1 MFLIIYFLRIDSTPI
16 LHRQKTVLINQP
28 ERQAMQVIFE
38 SSDPQAAKL
47 RTLAERRVRQ
57 ALKRLAWLA
66 PRVRVHLSDI
76 NGPRGGIDK
85 RCQVELIT
93 DGGKPVVVTSLA
105 KDWFSALQ
113 SALARAARSL
123 LHNWQRSR
131 QQRSSSLRLATRG

>member
-1 MFLIIYFLRIDSTPI
+1 MFLIICFLRIDSTPI
-16 LHRQKTVLINQP
+16 LHRHPTVFINQP

-57 ALKRLAWLA
+57 AFKRLAWLA

-113 SALARAARSL
+113 SASARAAQSL
-123 LHNWQRSR
+123 LHNWQRSH
-131 QQRSSSLRLATRG
+131 QQRPNALRLATGS

>member
-1 MFLIIYFLRIDSTPI
+1 
-16 LHRQKTVLINQP
+16 
-28 ERQAMQVIFE
+28 MQVIFE
-38 SSDPQAAKL
+38 STDPQATEL

-57 ALKRLAWLA
+57 ALKRLAWLT

-85 RCQVELIT
+85 RCQIELTT

-113 SALARAARSL
+113 SALARATRSL

-131 QQRSSSLRLATRG
+131 KSRASSVRLVTNPS

>member
-1 MFLIIYFLRIDSTPI
+1 
-16 LHRQKTVLINQP
+16 
-28 ERQAMQVIFE
+28 MQVIFE
-38 SSDPQAAKL
+38 SSDPQAARL

-113 SALARAARSL
+113 SALARATRSL

-131 QQRSSSLRLATRG
+131 PQRPSSLPLATGA